1 MSTNRTSRQ
10 AGWVDPRKLPKGP
23 NGRNLCR
30 QCGEE
35 VPKGRRT
42 FCSDECVDLWK
53 IKTDPGHVRIMVF
66 RRDQGVCASCGIDT
80 TKIKGLMREILDRS
94 GEVLG
99 VEVTPYVWS
108 QSANGFIQGIKDLLP
123 RNRTTFWDADHIIP
137 VVEGGGEC
145 DLDNYRTLCYWC
157 HQRVT
162 AELARRRAKE
172 RKRQKGLVTI
182 PGLDLDKGETR

>member
-1 MSTNRTSRQ
+1 MSTNRTSKQ

-30 QCGEE
+30 QCGEG
-35 VPKGRRT
+35 VPRGRRT
-42 FCSDECVDLWK
+42 FCSQECVDLWK

-80 TKIKGLMREILDRS
+80 TKLKGLVRELTDRAS
-94 GEVLG
+94 EVLG
-99 VEVTPYVWS
+99 MEGGPF
-108 QSANGFIQGIKDLLP
+108 GHELFRGIRGLLP

-162 AELARRRAKE
+162 AELARQRAEE
-172 RKRQKGLVTI
+172 RKRL
-182 PGLDLDKGETR
+182 

>member
-80 TKIKGLMREILDRS
+80 TKLRGLVQRFTDQAS
-94 GEVLG
+94 VVLG
-99 VEVTPYVWS
+99 PKENSS
-108 QSANGFIQGIKDLLP
+108 QYFHEFFRGIHGLLP
-123 RNRTTFWDADHIIP
+123 RNRRTFWDADHIIP

-162 AELARRRAKE
+162 ADLARRRAEE
-172 RKRQKGLVTI
+172 RKRQKGSVTI
-182 PGLDLDKGETR
+182 PGLDLDKGEPR